1 MKRILS
7 LILTLSMLLSM
18 CAFAMPAAEVVESS
32 DEITDAAVLNSEET
46 GALMSADGYVLVF
59 EQNFEGMTAATATNI
74 LASAGTI
81 DPYKQTN
88 IGYAPRIN
96 SLVTNWYMSAT
107 ASAVTFV
114 DDTTNNNKY
123 VKITPNANGYG
134 YMGISFADEQ
144 YGLIKPGD
152 YRLTFDIVCDGRVVS
167 NPAWNSNSYPYSSTR
182 PEYFTFTSTDI
193 SSTLKPNGKNTVV
206 TWTIREEDVAGTTPA
221 RYAARLAFQFNTG
234 TSSTF
239 FGVDN
244 IKLEYKA
251 PPMKEVEVSGIDAPE
266 ANLAPDM
273 TAILPTGANYTVK
286 SITWSPEVTDVFAS
300 PVAYTAKVVLTPNAN
315 YEFASAVSAK
325 FNGET
330 VPATVDANGDVVL
343 SYTFPETIYK
353 EPITVTITS
362 GNAINTPDGT
372 IALSVIVA
380 TVNPSATIDSYDVVW
395 TIDDEHLAVLDGT
408 TLKALRNG
416 TVKVTATSVYDA
428 SKSASVDVVITNQ
441 TPDKTITF
449 EKGTLADVDNM
460 PQNIVDKG
468 LIILPYEK
476 PVREGFVFGGW
487 STEKYN
493 YDAVI
498 TEVDLKKDITL
509 YATWYKA
516 GLIVDYDS
524 KSDPVPSGVSNVTYG
539 PSYIEYD
546 FTGTAQLSWTDEWII
561 DASKYSM
568 LEVRLAS
575 SDTETNDEITTYFAS
590 KDREGNVISGTWAGG
605 PAQNQAQYSAT
616 AKRTYFVGK
625 GIDTFQSVFMDMTT
639 NQNGT
644 PRNTWRDNIIN
655 LRVDIAKRAKTPKFR
670 LDYVRFVNPV
680 VEEVAITGIDTP
692 VARQEAD
699 TDAVAVDSSKYKVV
713 DVTWEETLLYD
724 YYFNGN
730 TAYTVNV
737 TLDSQKGFALSSKP
751 YATINGQEAFIRK
764 YNDDG
769 TVVVAYTFPA
779 TDPITPEQSVA
790 SKITLVE
797 EDNDGQVLNERRV
810 FSDLSIRLDTYAPL
824 SKPDNKRWLGWTSV
838 KDDASTMVTSVS
850 GVEERTLYALYELYD
865 SFDFSNERH
874 LGDVSTGD
882 FGTLEFDGKNA
893 VVVPAA
899 NSDDTY
905 IKTVPTLVKAAD
917 YGKIEVIY
925 DGRIYGVYNDE
936 TFTNRFTP
944 TFKPALYFSS
954 AENANTLDTN
964 NAATLVGG
972 ERITIDGTVC
982 YKYTYDVS
990 CHDNWKGTIGRIFID
1005 PYDGFPEWGVR
1016 SIKFVKNDPTNE
1028 TVNITGIA
1036 TPTTWGAPTL
1046 SAAVQNTYNVVSVEW
1061 SPEFNEQG
1069 AFMAETVYTVTVK
1082 VKPNAGLKLEA
1093 GTLATIDGEDAVV
1106 EIDESANILSASY
1119 TYNATLPLVPVTVEI
1134 EGPDAIVREGRYET
1148 YKATVVGESYV
1159 PNTDVVWTVRN
1170 AEDADDVT
1178 TSDRAY
1184 MANGRLYPTLNGN
1197 VILCATSVYDPTV
1210 KAELEIAISG
1220 QAVMNKVTFD
1230 KNTTMDVTNMPDPVY
1245 VKGIYEPVVQSPV
1258 REGFAFLGWSLDPDA
1273 YEATK
1278 SFTISEETTLYAVW
1292 TKGYSFEFNS
1302 EADLEGFTFSNMGTP
1317 VIEDGCLVFTP
1328 TSTDPIMEKDVAI
1341 NASDLKNVDVRLS
1354 AEAGSHFQVFFKSA
1368 SVTAFNETD
1377 SNRTTYSKTNG
1388 AFIDVRVKMDG
1399 VDKWTGQITRIRL
1412 DPCNTLNNKMRI
1424 DYVRFV
1430 DDNRM
1435 VTFNANGGEMM
1446 VGGEAQTEYMTV
1458 VRMGDLI
1465 PPVTPYRAGYKFMGW
1480 ANNPGGTGKLY
1491 NGTVPV
1497 TDDRTFYATW
1507 NLAPALKDLSEQ
1519 ETQMLVTSDI
1529 EEEKQNITTT
1539 SNELGIKI
1547 SSGDAV
1553 VTPIVKI
1560 ADTMNV
1566 TDSSKM
1572 LLLKYSYNYKS
1583 MTQDALMMRFKNTQ
1597 DGEFKYTVIKDNSPI
1612 RASLDYISF
1621 DLSQNADWTGNIY
1634 DVALVLP
1641 TGVVKD
1647 YSISELTLTSEEIA
1661 EGIINEFN
1669 TSDNSGSSGET
1680 DKSGSRKEYE
1690 ATVQPER
1697 PQTPAVSEQDPAK
1710 VTKFTTLTSG
1720 EGTITIGFDSDV
1732 SREVVQAVSGF
1743 KNNGFVDGVL
1753 KLEADGTGE
1762 NSITTVDGLAVDA
1775 KTHRFVAIKANAD
1788 LDKGAKVKVY
1798 FKTDKDDEFIEA
1810 NSVTSEITGQNS
1822 IATFDMGKLSGW
1834 SGTVTQV
1841 KFVFENGAK
1850 GTVDVDH
1857 IMFANAAPS
1866 NPAVEEKLE
1875 AKFGETTTNIPDFV
1889 DVASTAWY
1897 SADVDKAVALGF
1909 MKGRNDTIF
1918 DPNGDVSVAEIIT
1931 IAARAHA
1938 IYYGKELDETAAA
1951 GEKWYAPFVDYAIEN
1966 NIISAGQYAD
1976 YEAAATRYQVATIIV
1991 KAVDKTWLKEI
2002 NAFTQVPDVLSTLP
2016 GYMDILALYK
2026 AGVVIG
2032 VDGQFNYLPENTI
2045 KRCEIAAIINRLA
2058 LPESRKTVEVK

>member
-1 MKRILS
+1 MKKILS

-18 CAFAMPAAEVVESS
+18 CAFAMPAAEVVETS
-32 DEITDAAVLNSEET
+32 DEITDAAASESKET
-46 GALMSADGYVLVF
+46 ATLMGEDGYVTVF
-59 EQNFEGMTAATATNI
+59 EQDFEGMTAQTATNV
-74 LASAGTI
+74 LAPASTI
-81 DPYKQTN
+81 DPYKSTN
-88 IGYAPRIN
+88 TGYAP
-96 SLVTNWYMSAT
+96 LVNKTVTGWYNPSAE
-107 ASAVTFV
+107 SAFTFV
-114 DDTTNNNKY
+114 DDTVNKNKY
-123 VKITPNANGYG
+123 LKCAGKNWQ
-134 YMGISFADEQ
+134 YMGISFTDAN
-144 YGLIKPGD
+144 YGLVEPGD
-152 YRLTFDIVCDGRVVS
+152 YRLSFDIVCDGRVVS
-167 NPAWNSNSYPYSSTR
+167 NPAWNSNSYPYSTTK
-182 PEYFTFTSTDI
+182 PDYFTFTSTDV
-193 SSTLKPNGKNTVV
+193 SSTLKPNGKRTTVS
-206 TWTIREEDVAGTTPA
+206 WTIREEDVEGTSPA
-221 RYAARLAFQFNTG
+221 RFAARLAFQFNAG
-234 TSSTF
+234 ASSTF

-251 PPMKEVEVSGIDAPE
+251 PAIKAVEVSGIDAPE
-266 ANLAPDM
+266 TNLAPDM
-273 TAILPTGANYTVK
+273 TAVLPTGANYTVK
-286 SITWSPEVTDVFAS
+286 SITWTPEVTDVFAS

-315 YEFASAVSAK
+315 HEFATAVTAK
-325 FNGET
+325 FNNET
-330 VPATVDANGDVVL
+330 VPATVDANGDVVI

-353 EPITVTITS
+353 EAITVTITS
-362 GNAINTPDGT
+362 GTTISSEGGT
-372 IALSVIVA
+372 IDLAATVA
-380 TVNPSATIDSYDVVW
+380 TVNPNATIPNYGVVW
-395 TIDDEHLAVLDGT
+395 TIDNEKLAILEGT

-416 TVKVTATSVYDA
+416 QLTVTATSIYDA
-428 SKSASVDVVITNQ
+428 SVSAEVVVNISNQ
-441 TPDKTITF
+441 TPDKTIKF
-449 EKGTLADVDNM
+449 DKGTLADVGNM
-460 PQNIVDKG
+460 PEDIVDKG
-468 LIILPYEK
+468 HIVLPYEK
-476 PVREGFVFGGW
+476 PTREGFVFGGW

-498 TEVDLKKDITL
+498 TELDLNKDITL
-509 YATWYKA
+509 YATWYKG
-516 GLIVDYDS
+516 GLVVDYDTTTDKLPS
-524 KSDPVPSGVSNVTYG
+524 NISDVTYG
-539 PSYIEYD
+539 PSYVQFKSAGSPQI
-546 FTGTAQLSWTDEWII
+546 SWDGDWVL
-561 DASKYSM
+561 DASKYTM

-575 SDTETNDEITTYFAS
+575 SNTTGNEELVTYFAS
-590 KDREGNVISGTWAGG
+590 KDREGNVISGTWSGG

-616 AKRTYFVGK
+616 IKRTYFTGK
-625 GIDTFQSVFMDMTT
+625 GADTFQSIFTDMTT
-639 NQNGT
+639 DQKGVF
-644 PRNTWRDNIIN
+644 RNTWRDNIIN
-655 LRVDIAKRAKTPKFR
+655 FR
-670 LDYVRFVNPV
+670 LDITKRSAGHTIKLDYIRFVNPV
-680 VEEVAITGIDTP
+680 VEEVAITGIDIP
-692 VARQEAD
+692 EARQEAD
-699 TDAVAVDSSKYKVV
+699 TDAVAVDSTKYKVV
-713 DVTWEETLLYD
+713 DVSWEETLLYD
-724 YYFNGN
+724 YYFNGGI
-730 TAYTVNV
+730 AYTVNV
-737 TLDSQKGFALSSKP
+737 TLDSQKGYALSSKP
-751 YATINGQEAFIRK
+751 YVTINGQEAYVKK

-769 TVVVAYTFPA
+769 TVVVAYTFA
-779 TDPITPEQSVA
+779 KTESITPEQAIA

-797 EDNDGQVLNERRV
+797 EDNDGQVLNERMV
-810 FSDLSIRLDTYAPL
+810 FSDLSIRLDTNAPL
-824 SKPDNKRWLGWTSV
+824 SKPDNKRWMGWTTV
-838 KDDASTMVTSVS
+838 KDDASTMITSVT
-850 GVEERTLYALYELYD
+850 GATDRTLYALYEAYD
-865 SFDFSNERH
+865 NFDFSDKRH
-874 LGDVSTGD
+874 QGDISTGE
-882 FGTLEFDGKNA
+882 FGTLKFDGNNA

-917 YGKIEVIY
+917 YGKVEVIY
-925 DGRIYGVYNDE
+925 DGRIYGVYKNE

-944 TFKPALYFSS
+944 TFKPALYFSD

-964 NAATLVGG
+964 NMATLVGG

-990 CHDNWKGTIGRIFID
+990 CHDNWTGTIGRLFID

-1016 SIKFVKNDPTNE
+1016 SIKLIKNDPTSE
-1028 TVNITGIA
+1028 TVEITGIA

-1046 SAAVQNTYNVVSVEW
+1046 SAAVQSTYNVVAVEW
-1061 SPEFNEQG
+1061 SPELNEQG
-1069 AFMAETVYTVTVK
+1069 AFKADTSYTVTVK
-1082 VKPNAGLKLEA
+1082 VKPNAGLKFA
-1093 GTLATIDGEDAVV
+1093 QGTLATIDGEEAVV

-1119 TYNATLPLVPVTVEI
+1119 TYTETLPLVPVTVEI
-1134 EGPDAIVREGRYET
+1134 EGNDAIVREGRYET
-1148 YKATVVGESYV
+1148 YKATVVGETYI

-1184 MANGRLYPTLNGN
+1184 FANGRLYPTLNGD
-1197 VILCATSVYDPTV
+1197 VILTATSVYDPTV

-1220 QAVMNKVTFD
+1220 QTVKNKVTFD
-1230 KNTTMDVTNMPDPVY
+1230 KNTTKDVTNMPDPVF
-1245 VKGIYEPVVQSPV
+1245 VKGVYAPDVQAPV

-1278 SFTISEETTLYAVW
+1278 SYTISEDTTLYAIW

-1302 EADLEGFTFSNMGTP
+1302 EADLEGFVFSNMGTP

-1328 TSTDPIMEKDVAI
+1328 TSTDPIMEKNVSFNLD
-1341 NASDLKNVDVRLS
+1341 DYKNVDVRFS
-1354 AEAGSHFQVFFKSA
+1354 AEAGSHFQVFFK
-1368 SVTAFNETD
+1368 TANATSFNETN
-1377 SNRTTYSKTNG
+1377 SNRTYYSKTNG
-1388 AFIDVRVKMDG
+1388 SFIDVRVQMG
-1399 VDKWTGQITRIRL
+1399 NVAAWTGMITQVRL

-1446 VGGEAQTEYMTV
+1446 VSGEAQTEYMTAV
-1458 VRMGDLI
+1458 TMGDLV

-1480 ANNPGGTGKLY
+1480 ANNPGGTGRLY
-1491 NGTVPV
+1491 NGSVPV

-1507 NLAPALKDLSEQ
+1507 NLAPALKDLSE
-1519 ETQMLVTSDI
+1519 EEAQMLVTSDN
-1529 EEEKQNITTT
+1529 EEETQNITVT
-1539 SNELGIKI
+1539 SSELGIKI

-1553 VTPIVKI
+1553 VTPVVKI

-1566 TDSSKM
+1566 TDSSKK

-1583 MTQDALMMRFKNTQ
+1583 MTQDALMIRFKNTQ
-1597 DGEFKYTVIKDNSPI
+1597 DGEYKYTIIKDNSPI

-1621 DLSQNADWTGNIY
+1621 DLSQNPDWTGDIY

-1661 EGIINEFN
+1661 DGIINEYN
-1669 TSDNSGSSGET
+1669 TADKAGSSEET
-1680 DKSGSRKEYE
+1680 DDSGARKEYE
-1690 ATVQPER
+1690 VATQPER
-1697 PQTPAVSEQDPAK
+1697 PQTPAVTDEDPAK

-1732 SREVVQAVSGF
+1732 SKEVIATVSGF
-1743 KNNGFVDGVL
+1743 KNNGFVDGIL

-1762 NSITTVDGLAVDA
+1762 NSIATVDGLAVDA
-1775 KTHRFVAIKANAD
+1775 KTHRYIAIKADAD

-1841 KFVFENGAK
+1841 KFVFEGGAK
-1850 GTVDVDH
+1850 GTVDVDY

-1875 AKFGETTTNIPDFV
+1875 TKFKETTTNIPDFV
-1889 DVASTAWY
+1889 DVADAAWY
-1897 SADVDKAVALGF
+1897 NADVDKAVALGF
-1909 MKGRNDTIF
+1909 MKGRNDTTF

-1931 IAARAHA
+1931 VAARAHA
-1938 IYYGKELDETAAA
+1938 IYFGKELNETAAA
-1951 GEKWYAPFVDYAIEN
+1951 GEKWYAPFVKYAIEN
-1966 NIISAGQYAD
+1966 NIIANGQYAD
-1976 YEAAATRYQVATIIV
+1976 YEMAATRYQVATIIV

-2032 VDGQFNYLPENTI
+2032 VDAQFNYLPENTI